1 MVITDDHY
9 LVVYKHSPAKSIYS
23 RPSLFKHRLRKLLQV
38 GVLVQKQALGFS
50 LCSLL
55 FTTLRSE
62 SINLSSPAS
71 VVTSWS
77 VGTSSVHARGSR
89 ARTKLSRLTS
99 HVSRLTKGLALH
111 MGNRTSLPPF
121 GWIRRGN
128 NYTSKIQDV
137 HQCVTAWHAWNHGC
151 CHRLPLQ
158 RRPLLCAAASSLSRC
173 MQACLSLVASLTSR

>member
-1 MVITDDHY
+1 MTSGCVWFQNFVNYTNEFEVPVQIVSDTARSTLSASHAVSGCSCH
-9 LVVYKHSPAKSIYS
+9 LGLSLPSPS
-23 RPSLFKHRLRKLLQV
+23 R
-38 GVLVQKQALGFS
+38 
-50 LCSLL
+50 
-55 FTTLRSE
+55 
-62 SINLSSPAS
+62 
-71 VVTSWS
+71 
-77 VGTSSVHARGSR
+77 SR
-89 ARTKLSRLTS
+89 TPKPCTARTTIYMSTS

>member
-1 MVITDDHY
+1 MVSWSS
-9 LVVYKHSPAKSIYS
+9 LVTTIWWCTNILPQKVYS
-23 RPSLFKHRLRKLLQV
+23 RPSIFKHRLRKLLQV

-99 HVSRLTKGLALH
+99 HHRACLAACPSH
-111 MGNRTSLPPF
+111 G
-121 GWIRRGN
+121 
-128 NYTSKIQDV
+128 KQDV
-137 HQCVTAWHAWNHGC
+137 
-151 CHRLPLQ
+151 P
-158 RRPLLCAAASSLSRC
+158 ASFWLDSNAEIITPAKSRTC
-173 MQACLSLVASLTSR
+173 ISG